1 MFYAP
6 NNKNVK
12 DSLNNLNNLNNE
24 YRKCYTFYLRVG
36 QMELFKK
43 NVRKY
48 TNLSISQAINMLIE
62 RFNQECEER
71 RLQPTLIQFIKA
83 EPHSMVMIQNKME
96 TSQPTCFVS
105 TCNNP
110 AVATAISL
118 QTGKKYPICQKHA
131 EELKNH
137 PKWRLVD
144 GVSP

>member
-1 MFYAP
+1 MSYTSD
-6 NNKNVK
+6 NNKDK
-12 DSLNNLNNLNNE
+12 ILLNNLNNLNNE

-36 QMELFKK
+36 QMELFKE
-43 NVRKY
+43 NVRKH
-48 TNLSISQAINMLIE
+48 TQLSLSQAIDMLIE

-96 TSQPTCFVS
+96 TNQPTCFVS

-118 QTGKKYPICQKHA
+118 QTGKKYPICSKHA

-137 PKWRLVD
+137 PKWKVEA
-144 GVSP
+144 P

>member
-1 MFYAP
+1 MSYTQ

-12 DSLNNLNNLNNE
+12 DSLNNLNNE

-36 QMELFKK
+36 QMELFKD

-48 TNLSISQAINMLIE
+48 TRLSLSQAIDMLIE

-71 RLQPTLIQFIKA
+71 RQQPTLIQFIKA

-96 TSQPTCFVS
+96 TSQPTCFIKS
-105 TCNNP
+105 CNNP
-110 AVATAISL
+110 AVTTAISL
-118 QTGKKYPICQKHA
+118 QTGKKYPICSKHA

-137 PKWRLVD
+137 PKWRLLD
-144 GVSP
+144 EGV